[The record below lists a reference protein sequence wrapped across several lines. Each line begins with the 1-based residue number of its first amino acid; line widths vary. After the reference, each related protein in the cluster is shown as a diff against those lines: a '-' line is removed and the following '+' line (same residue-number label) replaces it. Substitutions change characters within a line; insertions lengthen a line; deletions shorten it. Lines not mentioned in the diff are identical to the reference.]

1 MSRCARLKL
10 TDLCSR
16 HPGGNNITLR
26 KFDEIFIGKTSSK
39 KRDNCD
45 PGGPRIMIKDL
56 RIHGEIGSD
65 KEFFAT
71 LSGEG
76 LDARYFH
83 ESLERQ
89 GEMVHRFFLGG
100 SEFLLGPDSLS
111 HSGNGGSFCPYM
123 FGVDEPIE
131 DLVKPDVINRL
142 VVFGAR
148 HEPGSN
154 IMFSDNTMF
163 REEYKQ
169 VFLRGHAVFNYYF
182 FVQFRGRAGVRK
194 QQEEILRALGKSLKR
209 FPLNLDEEDSRVVEE
224 LQVKWNDLASV
235 FFLLK
240 LVNRSHLMF
249 YRKLEDIFSE
259 SQALGDEENT
269 ILDELAAR
277 LAIDPYSQE
286 RMKIDVMYRYPG
298 NRQVVEEYRSVLV
311 DIRGR
316 ENIQFDEQA
325 RISRL
330 RTVALRKGIP
340 VNLLNSLDEKL
351 LGDRKILAAD
361 EPEYLLE
368 VRGVLETV
376 LLQSRQVG
384 VQVEKEDLIK
394 LLRSKLVAL
403 EHRDSAFD
411 RILIE
416 VGKEC
421 DERSRETGNTTALE
435 EFGNIVTFFDRFDN
449 VYLVVNSLGFHE
461 EEGLL
466 EDKLRSLLMSKKVF
480 DDIQTNLFHD
490 LFIVPVLKN
499 QYLPQYG
506 RKKVDALFSG
516 ISKIETGDYSLQDV
530 LIFIEGLVRE
540 EREYR
545 IVKTAMDRW
554 LKKFGRSLKGV
565 EEELSFLKD
574 VRKMLASRSLVRPDV
589 PESFFRKALED
600 LKMEKI
606 YFGSVLPNAI
616 KARDTVIRS
625 EFIDT
630 SGIDMM
636 RIEELERE
644 FQQQYRITDDAMD
657 MIRSERA

>member
-1 MSRCARLKL
+1 
-10 TDLCSR
+10 
-16 HPGGNNITLR
+16 
-26 KFDEIFIGKTSSK
+26 
-39 KRDNCD
+39 
-45 PGGPRIMIKDL
+45 MIKDL
-56 RIHGEIGSD
+56 RIHGEIGGD

-76 LDARYFH
+76 LDGRYFH
-83 ESLERQ
+83 ESLEKD
-89 GEMVHRFFLGG
+89 GEMIHRFFVGG
-100 SEFLLGPDSLS
+100 SEFLLAPTALS

-148 HEPGSN
+148 HEPGSRIN
-154 IMFSDNTMF
+154 FSDGTASSD
-163 REEYKQ
+163 EYKQ
-169 VFLRGHAVFNYYF
+169 LFLRGHAVFNYYF
-182 FVQFRGRAGVRK
+182 FVQYKGSAGLKK
-194 QQEEILRALGKSLKR
+194 QQEEILRSLGRSLKR
-209 FPLNLDEEDSRVVEE
+209 FPLNLDEEDSRIVEE
-224 LQVKWNDLASV
+224 LKSKWSELATV

-240 LVNRSHLMF
+240 VVNRSHLKF
-249 YRKLEDIFSE
+249 YRRLEEMFST
-259 SQALGDEENT
+259 SQTLGDEENA
-269 ILDELAAR
+269 LLEELAAR

-311 DIRGR
+311 GIRGR
-316 ENIQFDEQA
+316 DEIRFDDQA

-351 LGDRKILAAD
+351 LGDRKMITAE
-361 EPEYLLE
+361 EPAYLVE
-368 VRGVLETV
+368 VRGVLETI

-384 VQVEKEDLIK
+384 IHLEKEDLIK
-394 LLRSKLVAL
+394 LLKSKLIAL
-403 EHRDSAFD
+403 ENRDSAFD

-421 DERSRETGNTTALE
+421 DERSREAGDTIALE

-449 VYLVVNSLGFHE
+449 VYHVVNSLGFHE
-461 EEGLL
+461 EERLL
-466 EDKLRSLLMSKKVF
+466 EDKLRSLMMSKRVF
-480 DDIQTNLFHD
+480 DDVQENLFHD
-490 LFIVPVLKN
+490 LFITPVLKN
-499 QYLPQYG
+499 LYLPQYG
-506 RKKVDALFSG
+506 RKKVEELFGG
-516 ISKIETGDYSLQDV
+516 ISNIETGDYSLQDV
-530 LIFIEGLVRE
+530 LISLEDMVRE

-554 LKKFGRSLKGV
+554 LKKFGRSLKGI
-565 EEELSFLKD
+565 EEESSFIND
-574 VRKMLASRSLVRPDV
+574 VRKMLVSRALVRPDV
-589 PESFFRKALED
+589 PESFFRKTLED
-600 LKMEKI
+600 LKMERI

-616 KARDTVIRS
+616 KARDAIIRS

-630 SGIDMM
+630 SGMDMM

-644 FQQQYRITDDAMD
+644 FQQQYRIPDDAMEE
-657 MIRSERA
+657 IRSDGA

>member
-1 MSRCARLKL
+1 
-10 TDLCSR
+10 
-16 HPGGNNITLR
+16 
-26 KFDEIFIGKTSSK
+26 
-39 KRDNCD
+39 
-45 PGGPRIMIKDL
+45 MIKDL
-56 RIHGEIGSD
+56 RIHGEIGDD

-76 LDARYFH
+76 LDGRYFH
-83 ESLERQ
+83 ESLEKD
-89 GEMVHRFFLGG
+89 GEMIHRFFVGG
-100 SEFLLGPDSLS
+100 SEFLLGPTALF

-148 HEPGSN
+148 HEPGSRIN
-154 IMFSDNTMF
+154 FSDGTASSD
-163 REEYKQ
+163 EYKQ
-169 VFLRGHAVFNYYF
+169 LFLRGHAVFNYYF
-182 FVQFRGRAGVRK
+182 FVQYKGSAGLKK
-194 QQEEILRALGKSLKR
+194 QQEEILRSLGRSLKR
-209 FPLNLDEEDSRVVEE
+209 FPLNLDEEDSRIVEE
-224 LQVKWNDLASV
+224 LKSKWSEIATV

-240 LVNRSHLMF
+240 VVNRSHLKF
-249 YRKLEDIFSE
+249 YRRLEEMFST
-259 SQALGDEENT
+259 SQTLGDEENA
-269 ILDELAAR
+269 LLEELAAR

-311 DIRGR
+311 NIRGR
-316 ENIQFDEQA
+316 DEIRFDDQA

-351 LGDRKILAAD
+351 LGDRKMITAE
-361 EPEYLLE
+361 EPAYLVE
-368 VRGVLETV
+368 VRGVLETI

-384 VQVEKEDLIK
+384 IHLEKEDLIK
-394 LLRSKLVAL
+394 LLKSKLIAL
-403 EHRDSAFD
+403 ENRDSAFD

-421 DERSRETGNTTALE
+421 DERSREAGDTIALE

-449 VYLVVNSLGFHE
+449 VYHVVNSLGFHE
-461 EEGLL
+461 EERLL
-466 EDKLRSLLMSKKVF
+466 EDKLRSLMMSKRVF
-480 DDIQTNLFHD
+480 DDVQENLFHD
-490 LFIVPVLKN
+490 LFITPVLKN
-499 QYLPQYG
+499 LYLPQYG
-506 RKKVDALFSG
+506 RKKVEELFGG
-516 ISKIETGDYSLQDV
+516 ISNIETGDYSLQDV
-530 LIFIEGLVRE
+530 LISLEDMVRE

-554 LKKFGRSLKGV
+554 LKKFGRSLKGI
-565 EEELSFLKD
+565 EEESSFIND
-574 VRKMLASRSLVRPDV
+574 VRKMLVSRALVRPDV
-589 PESFFRKALED
+589 PESFFRKTLED
-600 LKMEKI
+600 LKMERI

-616 KARDTVIRS
+616 KARDAIIRS

-630 SGIDMM
+630 SGMDMM

-644 FQQQYRITDDAMD
+644 FQQQYRIPDDAMEE
-657 MIRSERA
+657 IRSDGA

>member
-1 MSRCARLKL
+1 
-10 TDLCSR
+10 
-16 HPGGNNITLR
+16 
-26 KFDEIFIGKTSSK
+26 
-39 KRDNCD
+39 
-45 PGGPRIMIKDL
+45 MIKDL
-56 RIHGEIGSD
+56 RIHGEIGGD

-76 LDARYFH
+76 LDGRYFH
-83 ESLERQ
+83 ESMEKD
-89 GEMVHRFFLGG
+89 GEIIHRFFVGG
-100 SEFLLGPDSLS
+100 SEFLLSPTSLA

-148 HEPGSN
+148 HEPGPG
-154 IMFSDNTMF
+154 IRFSDRTSATNDYT
-163 REEYKQ
+163 Q
-169 VFLRGHAVFNYYF
+169 TFLKGHAVFNYYF
-182 FVQFRGRAGVRK
+182 FVQYKGRAGLKK
-194 QQEEILRALGKSLKR
+194 QQEEILRSLGKSLKR
-209 FPLNLDEEDSRVVEE
+209 FPLNLDEEDSRIVET
-224 LQVKWNDLASV
+224 LKSKWSDLASV

-240 LVNRSHLMF
+240 LVNRSHLKF
-249 YRKLEDIFSE
+249 YRRLEEMFST
-259 SQALGDEENT
+259 SQTLGDEENA
-269 ILDELAAR
+269 LLEELAAR

-298 NRQVVEEYRSVLV
+298 NRQVVEEYRAVLA
-311 DIRGR
+311 DIRNR
-316 ENIQFDEQA
+316 DEIRFDDQA

-330 RTVALRKGIP
+330 RTVALRKRIP

-351 LGDRKILAAD
+351 LGDRKVLMDD
-361 EPEYLLE
+361 EPAYLVE
-368 VRGVLETV
+368 VRAVLETI

-384 VQVEKEDLIK
+384 IRFEKEDMIK
-394 LLRSKLVAL
+394 LLRSKLTAL

-421 DERSRETGNTTALE
+421 DERSRETGDTTALE

-449 VYLVVNSLGFHE
+449 VYHVVNGIGFHE
-461 EEGLL
+461 EERLL
-466 EDKLRSLLMSKKVF
+466 EDRLRSLMMNKKVF
-480 DDIQTNLFHD
+480 DDIQENLFHD

-506 RKKVDALFSG
+506 RKKVEALFSG
-516 ISKIETGDYSLQDV
+516 ISNIETGDFSLQDV
-530 LIFIEGLVRE
+530 LIALEDLVRE

-554 LKKFGRSLKGV
+554 LKKFGRSLKGI
-565 EEELSFLKD
+565 EEESSFISD
-574 VRKMLASRSLVRPDV
+574 VRKMLVSRGLVRPDV
-589 PESFFRKALED
+589 PEPFFRKALED

-616 KARDTVIRS
+616 KAKDADIRS

-630 SGIDMM
+630 SGMDMM

-644 FQQQYRITDDAMD
+644 FQQQYRITDDVME
-657 MIRSERA
+657 MIRKGRT

>member
-1 MSRCARLKL
+1 
-10 TDLCSR
+10 
-16 HPGGNNITLR
+16 
-26 KFDEIFIGKTSSK
+26 
-39 KRDNCD
+39 
-45 PGGPRIMIKDL
+45 MIKDL
-56 RIHGEIGSD
+56 RIHGEIGGD

-76 LDARYFH
+76 LDGRYFH
-83 ESLERQ
+83 ESLEKD
-89 GEMVHRFFLGG
+89 GEMIHRFFVGG
-100 SEFLLGPDSLS
+100 SEFLLGPTALS

-148 HEPGSN
+148 HEPGSRIN
-154 IMFSDNTMF
+154 FSDGTASSD
-163 REEYKQ
+163 EYKQ
-169 VFLRGHAVFNYYF
+169 LFLRGHAVFNYYF
-182 FVQFRGRAGVRK
+182 FVQYKGSAGLKK
-194 QQEEILRALGKSLKR
+194 QQEEILRSLGRSLKR
-209 FPLNLDEEDSRVVEE
+209 FPLNLDEEDSRIVEE
-224 LQVKWNDLASV
+224 LKSKWSELATV

-240 LVNRSHLMF
+240 VVNRSHLKF
-249 YRKLEDIFSE
+249 YRRLEEMFST
-259 SQALGDEENT
+259 SQTLGDEENA
-269 ILDELAAR
+269 LLEELAAR

-311 DIRGR
+311 GIRGR
-316 ENIQFDEQA
+316 DEIRFDDQA

-351 LGDRKILAAD
+351 LGDRKMITAE
-361 EPEYLLE
+361 EPAYLVE
-368 VRGVLETV
+368 VRGVLETI

-384 VQVEKEDLIK
+384 IHLEKEDLIK
-394 LLRSKLVAL
+394 LLKSKLIAL
-403 EHRDSAFD
+403 ENRDSAFD

-421 DERSRETGNTTALE
+421 DERSREAGDTIALE

-449 VYLVVNSLGFHE
+449 VYHVVNSLGFHE
-461 EEGLL
+461 EERLL
-466 EDKLRSLLMSKKVF
+466 EDKLRSLMMSKRVF
-480 DDIQTNLFHD
+480 DDVQENLFHD
-490 LFIVPVLKN
+490 LFITPVLKN
-499 QYLPQYG
+499 LYLPQYG
-506 RKKVDALFSG
+506 RKKVEELFGG
-516 ISKIETGDYSLQDV
+516 ISNIETGDYSLQDV
-530 LIFIEGLVRE
+530 LISLEDMVRE

-554 LKKFGRSLKGV
+554 LKKFGRSLKGI
-565 EEELSFLKD
+565 EEESSFIND
-574 VRKMLASRSLVRPDV
+574 VRKMLVSRALVRPDV
-589 PESFFRKALED
+589 PESFFRKTLED
-600 LKMEKI
+600 LKMERI

-616 KARDTVIRS
+616 KARDAIIRS

-630 SGIDMM
+630 SGMDMM

-644 FQQQYRITDDAMD
+644 FQQQYRIPDDAMEE
-657 MIRSERA
+657 IRSDGA

>member
-1 MSRCARLKL
+1 
-10 TDLCSR
+10 
-16 HPGGNNITLR
+16 
-26 KFDEIFIGKTSSK
+26 
-39 KRDNCD
+39 
-45 PGGPRIMIKDL
+45 MIKDL
-56 RIHGEIGSD
+56 RIHGEIGGD

-76 LDARYFH
+76 LDGRYFH
-83 ESLERQ
+83 ESLEKD
-89 GEMVHRFFLGG
+89 GEMIHRFFVGG
-100 SEFLLGPDSLS
+100 SEFLLGPTALS

-148 HEPGSN
+148 HEAGSRIN
-154 IMFSDNTMF
+154 FSDGTASSD
-163 REEYKQ
+163 EYKQ
-169 VFLRGHAVFNYYF
+169 LFLRGHAVFNYYF
-182 FVQFRGRAGVRK
+182 FVQYKGSAGLKK
-194 QQEEILRALGKSLKR
+194 QQEEILRSLGRSLKR
-209 FPLNLDEEDSRVVEE
+209 FPLNLDEEDSRIVEE
-224 LQVKWNDLASV
+224 LKSKWSELATV

-240 LVNRSHLMF
+240 VVNRSHLQF
-249 YRKLEDIFSE
+249 YRRLEEMFST
-259 SQALGDEENT
+259 SQTLGDEENA
-269 ILDELAAR
+269 LLEELAAR

-311 DIRGR
+311 GIRGR
-316 ENIQFDEQA
+316 DEIRFDDQA

-351 LGDRKILAAD
+351 LGDRKMITAE
-361 EPEYLLE
+361 EPAYLVE
-368 VRGVLETV
+368 VRGVLETI

-384 VQVEKEDLIK
+384 IHLEKEDLIK
-394 LLRSKLVAL
+394 LLKSKLIAL
-403 EHRDSAFD
+403 ENRDSAFD

-421 DERSRETGNTTALE
+421 DERSREAGDTIALE

-449 VYLVVNSLGFHE
+449 VYHVVNSLGFHE
-461 EEGLL
+461 EERLL
-466 EDKLRSLLMSKKVF
+466 EDKLRSLMMSKKVF
-480 DDIQTNLFHD
+480 DDVQENLFHD
-490 LFIVPVLKN
+490 LFITPVLKN
-499 QYLPQYG
+499 LYLPQYG
-506 RKKVDALFSG
+506 RKKVEELFGG
-516 ISKIETGDYSLQDV
+516 ISNIETGDYSLQDV
-530 LIFIEGLVRE
+530 LISLENMVRE

-554 LKKFGRSLKGV
+554 LKKFGRSLKGI
-565 EEELSFLKD
+565 EEESSFIND
-574 VRKMLASRSLVRPDV
+574 VRKMLVSRALVRPDV
-589 PESFFRKALED
+589 PESFFRKTLED
-600 LKMEKI
+600 LKMERI

-616 KARDTVIRS
+616 KARDAIIRS

-630 SGIDMM
+630 SGMDMM

-644 FQQQYRITDDAMD
+644 FQQQYRIPDDAMEV
-657 MIRSERA
+657 IRSDGA

>member
-1 MSRCARLKL
+1 
-10 TDLCSR
+10 
-16 HPGGNNITLR
+16 
-26 KFDEIFIGKTSSK
+26 
-39 KRDNCD
+39 
-45 PGGPRIMIKDL
+45 MIKDL

-76 LDARYFH
+76 LDGRYFH
-83 ESLERQ
+83 ESLEKD
-89 GEMVHRFFLGG
+89 GEMIHRFFVGG
-100 SEFLLGPDSLS
+100 SEFLLGPTALS

-148 HEPGSN
+148 HEPGSRIN
-154 IMFSDNTMF
+154 FSDGTASSD
-163 REEYKQ
+163 EYKQ
-169 VFLRGHAVFNYYF
+169 LFLRGHAVFNYYF
-182 FVQFRGRAGVRK
+182 FVQYKGSAGLKK
-194 QQEEILRALGKSLKR
+194 QQEEILRSLGRSLKR
-209 FPLNLDEEDSRVVEE
+209 FPLNLDEEDSRIVEE
-224 LQVKWNDLASV
+224 LKSKWSELATV

-240 LVNRSHLMF
+240 VVNRSHLKF
-249 YRKLEDIFSE
+249 YRRLEEMFST
-259 SQALGDEENT
+259 SQTLGDEENA
-269 ILDELAAR
+269 LLEELAAR

-311 DIRGR
+311 GIRGR
-316 ENIQFDEQA
+316 DEIRFDDQA

-351 LGDRKILAAD
+351 LGDRKMITAE
-361 EPEYLLE
+361 EPAYLVE
-368 VRGVLETV
+368 VRGVLETI

-384 VQVEKEDLIK
+384 IHLEKEDLIK
-394 LLRSKLVAL
+394 LLKSKLIAL
-403 EHRDSAFD
+403 ENRDSAFD

-421 DERSRETGNTTALE
+421 DERSREAGDTIALE

-449 VYLVVNSLGFHE
+449 VYHVVNSLGFHE
-461 EEGLL
+461 EERLL
-466 EDKLRSLLMSKKVF
+466 EDKLRSLMMSKRVF
-480 DDIQTNLFHD
+480 DDVQENLFHD
-490 LFIVPVLKN
+490 LFITPVLKN
-499 QYLPQYG
+499 LYLPQYG
-506 RKKVDALFSG
+506 RKKVEELFGG
-516 ISKIETGDYSLQDV
+516 ISNIETGDYSLQDV
-530 LIFIEGLVRE
+530 LISLEDMVRE

-554 LKKFGRSLKGV
+554 LKKFGRSLKGI
-565 EEELSFLKD
+565 EEESSFIND
-574 VRKMLASRSLVRPDV
+574 VRKMLVSRALVRPDV
-589 PESFFRKALED
+589 PESFFRKTLED
-600 LKMEKI
+600 LKMERI

-616 KARDTVIRS
+616 KARDAIIRS

-630 SGIDMM
+630 SGMDMM

-644 FQQQYRITDDAMD
+644 FQQQYRIPDDAMEE
-657 MIRSERA
+657 IRSDGT

>member
-1 MSRCARLKL
+1 
-10 TDLCSR
+10 
-16 HPGGNNITLR
+16 
-26 KFDEIFIGKTSSK
+26 
-39 KRDNCD
+39 
-45 PGGPRIMIKDL
+45 MIKDL
-56 RIHGEIGSD
+56 RIHGEIGGD

-76 LDARYFH
+76 LDGRYFH
-83 ESLERQ
+83 ESLEKD
-89 GEMVHRFFLGG
+89 GEMIHRFFVGG
-100 SEFLLGPDSLS
+100 SEFLLGPTALS

-148 HEPGSN
+148 HEAGSRIN
-154 IMFSDNTMF
+154 FSDGTASSD
-163 REEYKQ
+163 EYKQ
-169 VFLRGHAVFNYYF
+169 LFLRGHAVFNYYF
-182 FVQFRGRAGVRK
+182 FVQYKGSAGLKK
-194 QQEEILRALGKSLKR
+194 QQEEILRSLGRSLKR
-209 FPLNLDEEDSRVVEE
+209 FPLNLDEEDSRIVEE
-224 LQVKWNDLASV
+224 LKSKWSELATV

-240 LVNRSHLMF
+240 VVNRSHLQF
-249 YRKLEDIFSE
+249 YRRLEEMFST
-259 SQALGDEENT
+259 SQTLGDEENA
-269 ILDELAAR
+269 LLEELAAR

-311 DIRGR
+311 GIRGR
-316 ENIQFDEQA
+316 DEIRFDDQA

-351 LGDRKILAAD
+351 LGDRKMITAE
-361 EPEYLLE
+361 EPAYLVE
-368 VRGVLETV
+368 VRGVLETI

-384 VQVEKEDLIK
+384 IHLEKEDLIK
-394 LLRSKLVAL
+394 LLKSKLIAL
-403 EHRDSAFD
+403 ENRDSAFD

-421 DERSRETGNTTALE
+421 DERSREAGDTIALE

-449 VYLVVNSLGFHE
+449 VYHVVNSLGFHE
-461 EEGLL
+461 EERLL
-466 EDKLRSLLMSKKVF
+466 EDKLRSLMMSKRVF
-480 DDIQTNLFHD
+480 DDVQENLFHD
-490 LFIVPVLKN
+490 LFITPVLKN
-499 QYLPQYG
+499 LYLPQYG
-506 RKKVDALFSG
+506 RKKVEELFGG
-516 ISKIETGDYSLQDV
+516 ISNIETGDYSLQDV
-530 LIFIEGLVRE
+530 LISLENMVRE

-554 LKKFGRSLKGV
+554 LKKFGRSLKGI
-565 EEELSFLKD
+565 EEESSFIND
-574 VRKMLASRSLVRPDV
+574 VRKMLVSRALVRPDV
-589 PESFFRKALED
+589 PESFFRKTLED
-600 LKMEKI
+600 LKMERI

-616 KARDTVIRS
+616 KARDAIIRS

-630 SGIDMM
+630 SGMDMM

-644 FQQQYRITDDAMD
+644 FQQQYRIPDDAMEV
-657 MIRSERA
+657 IRSDGA

>member
-1 MSRCARLKL
+1 
-10 TDLCSR
+10 
-16 HPGGNNITLR
+16 
-26 KFDEIFIGKTSSK
+26 
-39 KRDNCD
+39 
-45 PGGPRIMIKDL
+45 MIKDL
-56 RIHGEIGSD
+56 RIHGEIGGD

-76 LDARYFH
+76 LDGRYFH
-83 ESLERQ
+83 ESLEKD
-89 GEMVHRFFLGG
+89 GEMIHRFFVGG
-100 SEFLLGPDSLS
+100 SEFLLGPTALS

-148 HEPGSN
+148 HEPGSRIN
-154 IMFSDNTMF
+154 FSDGTASSD
-163 REEYKQ
+163 EYKQ
-169 VFLRGHAVFNYYF
+169 LFLRGHAVFNYYF
-182 FVQFRGRAGVRK
+182 FVQYKGSAGLKK
-194 QQEEILRALGKSLKR
+194 QQEEILRSLGRSLKR
-209 FPLNLDEEDSRVVEE
+209 FPLNLDEEDSRIVEE
-224 LQVKWNDLASV
+224 LKSKWSELATV

-240 LVNRSHLMF
+240 VVNRSHLKF
-249 YRKLEDIFSE
+249 YRRLEEMFST
-259 SQALGDEENT
+259 SQTLGDEENA
-269 ILDELAAR
+269 LLEELAAR

-311 DIRGR
+311 NIRGR
-316 ENIQFDEQA
+316 DEIRFDDQA

-351 LGDRKILAAD
+351 LGDRKMITAE
-361 EPEYLLE
+361 EPAYLVE
-368 VRGVLETV
+368 VRGVLETI

-384 VQVEKEDLIK
+384 IHLEKEDLIK
-394 LLRSKLVAL
+394 LLKSKLIAL
-403 EHRDSAFD
+403 ENRDSAFD

-421 DERSRETGNTTALE
+421 DERSREAGDTIALE

-449 VYLVVNSLGFHE
+449 VYHVVNSLGFHE
-461 EEGLL
+461 EERLL
-466 EDKLRSLLMSKKVF
+466 EDKLRSLMMSKRVF
-480 DDIQTNLFHD
+480 DDVQENLFHD
-490 LFIVPVLKN
+490 LFITPVLKN
-499 QYLPQYG
+499 LYLPQYG
-506 RKKVDALFSG
+506 RKKVEELFGG
-516 ISKIETGDYSLQDV
+516 ISNIETGDYSLQDV
-530 LIFIEGLVRE
+530 LISLEDMVRE

-554 LKKFGRSLKGV
+554 LKKFGRSLKGI
-565 EEELSFLKD
+565 EEESSFIND
-574 VRKMLASRSLVRPDV
+574 VRKMLVSRALVRPDV
-589 PESFFRKALED
+589 PESFFRKTLED
-600 LKMEKI
+600 LKMERI

-616 KARDTVIRS
+616 KARDAIIRS

-630 SGIDMM
+630 SGMDMM

-644 FQQQYRITDDAMD
+644 FQQQYRIPDDAMEE
-657 MIRSERA
+657 IRSDGA